1 MFINIT
7 RCPFCKSNKSKKVI
21 INIDNNF
28 YIKEILFDLNI
39 TFQFLKKK
47 LKIKQCL
54 RCNSIYFSS
63 WFNNNIKK
71 KIFLSIYGQHN
82 YGWQNFYNFE
92 KKLETVNHGNLFE
105 TLKKKIKFKSYG
117 EYGCP
122 FNGLMF
128 DILKDEIS
136 NRNSLKKFINLSI
149 NHLSSKVRN
158 FKKKNYKRKKIKLP
172 TRKNIYKKFFLLD
185 NSHLIWGR
193 NDVSNNCSSLALADK
208 LFSLNLLDFSE
219 KEFEKKKIDLFGFF
233 MTLDHSEEPFVI
245 LKSVLKKSRFV
256 IIHAHISQ
264 SISAQHTFT
273 FTKKI
278 QEFLNKKK
286 IYCENLTGIINK
298 DRNRNKGIDYQTN
311 QIYLLCSKNKKKL
324 KNINIKSD

>member
-105 TLKKKIKFKSYG
+105 TLKRKIKFKSCG

-136 NRNSLKKFINLSI
+136 NRNNLKKFINLSM

-158 FKKKNYKRKKIKLP
+158 FKKKNYERKKIKLP
-172 TRKNIYKKFFLLD
+172 TRKNIYKKFFLVD
-185 NSHLIWGR
+185 NSHRIWGR
-193 NDVSNNCSSLALADK
+193 NDVSNNCSSQL
-208 LFSLNLLDFSE
+208 
-219 KEFEKKKIDLFGFF
+219 
-233 MTLDHSEEPFVI
+233 
-245 LKSVLKKSRFV
+245 
-256 IIHAHISQ
+256 
-264 SISAQHTFT
+264 
-273 FTKKI
+273 
-278 QEFLNKKK
+278 
-286 IYCENLTGIINK
+286 
-298 DRNRNKGIDYQTN
+298 
-311 QIYLLCSKNKKKL
+311 
-324 KNINIKSD
+324 